1 MKKSHF
7 KTLLLV
13 AILAAVLLV
22 AACGNGN
29 GDEAAGDTAADG
41 TDTIILYSNAIT
53 DGRGDWIQE
62 RAAAELG
69 IDVQFVD
76 MGGVGL
82 ANRLRAE
89 RYNPLG
95 DVVFGLNQLLW
106 ADLIGDDVLE
116 SYTPPW
122 ASEVPAH
129 LNNRYGYFHAVA
141 LMANLLIYDTEQF
154 SPAEAPTD
162 WLDLWNDER
171 FHGRH
176 AFSQAL
182 TGSTTHMILSG
193 IFTRFLDPSGHLGV
207 SAEGWANIQGKYS
220 TGVNLLGED
229 LFATIALEDNDVAM
243 GQMWHT
249 GKPVRAEQFEVAAA
263 YVSPAIGVPFSVEGV
278 ALINGANNPDAA
290 KRFIDWFGSA
300 ETMNAFGIEFNY
312 LPANPNAHNGLPADI
327 LEIAA
332 LRHQDIDWDVISAN
346 MESWLEHIY
355 LTYMQ

>member
-1 MKKSHF
+1 MKKLF
-7 KTLLLV
+7 IKALLLATVLAATLLV
-13 AILAAVLLV
+13 Q
-22 AACGNGN
+22 ACGNG
-29 GDEAAGDTAADG
+29 DDAAGESGGDNS
-41 TDTIILYSNAIT
+41 IIVYSNAIT

-62 RAAAELG
+62 HALEELG
-69 IDVQFVD
+69 IEIYFVD

-82 ANRLRAE
+82 ANRLIAE
-89 RYNPLG
+89 RYNPIG

-106 ADLIGDDVLE
+106 SDLIGYGVLE
-116 SYTPPW
+116 PYVPAW
-122 ASEVPAH
+122 ANEVPSH
-129 LNNRYGYFHAVA
+129 LNHRDGYFHAVA

-162 WLDLWNDER
+162 WLELWNDER

-193 IFTRFLDPSGHLGV
+193 IFTRFIDPAGHLGI

-229 LFATIALEDNDVAM
+229 LFATIALDDNDVAM

-249 GKPVRAEQFEVAAA
+249 GKPVRAVQHNVAADF
-263 YVSPAIGVPFSVEGV
+263 VTPAIGVPFSVEGV
-278 ALINGANNPDAA
+278 GLIAGAGNPDAA
-290 KRFIDWFGSA
+290 QRFIDWFGSA
-300 ETMNAFGIEFNY
+300 ETMNAFGIAFNY
-312 LPANPNAHNGLPADI
+312 LPANPNAHDGLPADI
-327 LEIAA
+327 LTIAN
-332 LRHQDIDWDVISAN
+332 LRHQDIDWDFISPR
-346 MESWLEHIY
+346 MQSWLEHIY

>member
-1 MKKSHF
+1 MKKLF
-7 KTLLLV
+7 IKALLLTAV
-13 AILAAVLLV
+13 LAAALLV
-22 AACGNGN
+22 QACGNGD
-29 GDEAAGDTAADG
+29 DEQAAGG
-41 TDTIILYSNAIT
+41 GNSIILYSNAIT

-62 RAAAELG
+62 RAREELG
-69 IDVQFVD
+69 IEIDFVD

-82 ANRLRAE
+82 ANRLIEE
-89 RYNPLG
+89 RYNPIG

-106 ADLIGDDVLE
+106 ANLINNDVLE
-116 SYTPPW
+116 PYTPSW

-129 LNNRYGYFHAVA
+129 LNHRDGYFHAVA

-162 WLDLWNDER
+162 WLELWNEER

-193 IFTRFLDPSGHLGV
+193 IFTRFMDPNGTLGI
-207 SAEGWANIQGKYS
+207 SDEGWANIQGKYS

-229 LFATIALEDNDVAM
+229 LFATIALPDNDVAM

-249 GKPVRAEQFEVAAA
+249 GKPVRAIQHNVASAF
-263 YVSPAIGVPFSVEGV
+263 VEPAIGVPFSVEGV
-278 ALINGANNPDAA
+278 GLIRGANNPEAA
-290 KRFIDWFGSA
+290 QRFIDWFGSA
-300 ETMNAFGIEFNY
+300 ETMQAFGIEFNY
-312 LPANPNAHNGLPADI
+312 LPANPNALDGLPEDI
-327 LEIAA
+327 LVIAN
-332 LRHQDIDWDVISAN
+332 LRHQAIDWDYIAPR
-346 MESWLEHIY
+346 MDSWLEHIY